1 MATTTSPRVSTDQ
14 QLRVDTLT
22 LVNPHALPNA
32 NANANARAPDL
43 AAHPQ
48 ARRVS
53 SDTQSQAHGRSSP
66 SLRTITR
73 RTPVPFLL
81 EAFPVPPSHIPPSPG
96 TPGNA
101 SIRNGSPLS
110 SVNPLLTTFPTG
122 SVVSASSPTAPTFSP
137 TSTCAPTTFASGSA
151 TTPNNPPPSLP
162 PSAPLPPVPGPSPVT
177 PDLFITRRSL
187 QSVRSASPAL
197 SLAESQPRSQSRAE
211 QLPRSSVDS
220 NEHVRGRGRKGSL
233 SSLRNLVVPSARD
246 QSEVIQEEPT
256 EEEPRPP
263 PAAPPP
269 AAQAPISPTPVAE
282 EKSDAHLQRDIPD
295 ILRPSVSRKTST
307 PFVPPSD
314 DSFYVQDSIARIDM
328 SDLNAAKYDNEAE
341 PDDHASRPFPQFP
354 PLPHSQQ
361 QCVANPLPTSAT
373 PRKLSTPSI
382 YSTHVF
388 PTAEDRGSES
398 RCASPEISQIISA
411 TPRMRKSS
419 SSRSRVSSFKRDRK
433 ESARSRKGSEPPP
446 VPKLS
451 PIMGRMMVGKRR
463 GSAAGLSASGDDEVV
478 CGTGEADESDS
489 SIDLHTPLP

>member
-1 MATTTSPRVSTDQ
+1 METRVHSRGCDSVPTLTGRYGECMATSGVVEHESDVGNRMPGHWLPLGGDAIQRQLQLGGQGVDPTSYRLGISFRFVGFFFAFRLLGSGNLATTVRTTAMATTTSPRVSTDQ

-22 LVNPHALPNA
+22 LVNPHALP

-122 SVVSASSPTAPTFSP
+122 SVVSASSPTAPTLSP

-187 QSVRSASPAL
+187 QSRSHSLSRNHGL
-197 SLAESQPRSQSRAE
+197 SLAQNNYHDHLSTATNMCAAE
-211 QLPRSSVDS
+211 AEKALC
-220 NEHVRGRGRKGSL
+220 
-233 SSLRNLVVPSARD
+233 LRCGTSWFR
-246 QSEVIQEEPT
+246 
-256 EEEPRPP
+256 
-263 PAAPPP
+263 
-269 AAQAPISPTPVAE
+269 
-282 EKSDAHLQRDIPD
+282 
-295 ILRPSVSRKTST
+295 LRVSRVK
-307 PFVPPSD
+307 
-314 DSFYVQDSIARIDM
+314 
-328 SDLNAAKYDNEAE
+328 
-341 PDDHASRPFPQFP
+341 
-354 PLPHSQQ
+354 
-361 QCVANPLPTSAT
+361 
-373 PRKLSTPSI
+373 
-382 YSTHVF
+382 
-388 PTAEDRGSES
+388 
-398 RCASPEISQIISA
+398 
-411 TPRMRKSS
+411 
-419 SSRSRVSSFKRDRK
+419 
-433 ESARSRKGSEPPP
+433 
-446 VPKLS
+446 
-451 PIMGRMMVGKRR
+451 
-463 GSAAGLSASGDDEVV
+463 
-478 CGTGEADESDS
+478 
-489 SIDLHTPLP
+489 